1 LRLGRHVLLVLAV
14 AAGALAVAW
23 PLGLRRL
30 DAVGRGAVLYGA
42 ALAVLNAIASHAV
55 VRWSERRSTKTFLRA
70 VLWGTAGRLGVLL
83 LAVAGGVLLLELPE
97 LPLTVSLLPLFVVFL
112 FMELVLVHR
121 SLSVPGVGR

>member
-1 LRLGRHVLLVLAV
+1 VLLVLAV
-14 AAGALAVAW
+14 AVGALALAW

-42 ALAVLNAIASHAV
+42 VLAVLNAIASHAL
-55 VRWSERRSTKTFLRA
+55 VRWSEGRPTRTFLRA

-97 LPLTVSLLPLFVVFL
+97 LPLTASLLPLFVVFL
-112 FMELVLVHR
+112 LIELTLVHR
-121 SLSVPGVGR
+121 RLSLPGAGR